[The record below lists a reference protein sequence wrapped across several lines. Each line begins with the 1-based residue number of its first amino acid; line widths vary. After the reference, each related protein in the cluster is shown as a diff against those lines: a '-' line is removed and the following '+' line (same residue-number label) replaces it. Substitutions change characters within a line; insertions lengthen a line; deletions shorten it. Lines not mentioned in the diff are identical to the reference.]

1 MNDLTP
7 VSLSDIAAAA
17 VKNMYSSLDERRDY
31 LPFFTYR
38 LFDKDISLEH
48 GEFDSPHVVGRYLDG
63 LWMAERAFG
72 IRANRDI
79 VKSLWK
85 HMSKALKA
93 GEHQGDC
100 LAWNEQ
106 TGTQP
111 AGAWG
116 HNQREAVLGILGA
129 SHLLG
134 SEEILSTARALV
146 KGIAR
151 ITDHQGCF
159 PAGRLT
165 EQGWTDGG
173 VLGPLPAQSGRMV
186 RSLLHLHRESKDE
199 LALQLAREM
208 AQRNRDRCFD
218 PEGTWLADAGIHVH
232 SIVGTITSLIDLA
245 LLTRDSGLLGHAR
258 AAFERGAAGYRS
270 SYGWVL
276 EMRGTEHERG
286 EANNTGDILE
296 AAILLARNV
305 DPSYWDDAER
315 ILRNHLVKSQLRD
328 PTLFKDSE
336 ALPESDARIFK
347 GVAARAVGG
356 FCFSSP
362 ADFMSHDGD
371 IAPIN
376 TDLVGG
382 ATQALCEAYE
392 AATEESTSE
401 ISVNLLFDKSIGGTQ
416 VRSHVA
422 GRGRVEVDVSNGKR
436 LKVRI
441 PQRAMRDTVRIKVGG
456 KEARP
461 EWSGCYVCAD
471 GKSKNYQVT
480 VEFELKRLSGVERL
494 NGKEYRVE
502 WRGDTVTGVEGSRV
516 RFNPLY

>member
-1 MNDLTP
+1 MNNLTP
-7 VSLSDIAAAA
+7 ISLPDIAAAA
-17 VKNMYSSLDERRDY
+17 VKNMYSSLDERREC

-72 IRANRDI
+72 IRANKDI

-93 GEHQGDC
+93 GEHRGDG

-116 HNQREAVLGILGA
+116 HNQREALLGILGA
-129 SHLLG
+129 SHMLE
-134 SEEILSTARALV
+134 SEEILCTAQALV

-151 ITDHQGCF
+151 TTDHQGCF

-165 EQGWTDGG
+165 EQGWTDAG

-186 RSLLHLHRESKDE
+186 RALLQLYRQSKNE
-199 LALQLAREM
+199 LALQLAKEI
-208 AQRNRDRCFD
+208 AQLNRDRCFS
-218 PEGTWLADAGIHVH
+218 PGGTWLQDAGIHVH
-232 SIVGTITSLIDLA
+232 SITGTITALLDLA
-245 LLTRDSGLLGHAR
+245 LLTRDSGLLDHAR
-258 AAFERGAAGYRS
+258 AAFDRGAAGYRS

-276 EMRGTEHERG
+276 ETRGTEHERG
-286 EANNTGDILE
+286 EANNTGDVLE
-296 AAILLARNV
+296 AAILLAHNV
-305 DPSYWDDAER
+305 DPAYWDDAER

-328 PTLFKDSE
+328 PKLFKDSE
-336 ALPESDARIFK
+336 AMPESETRIFK
-347 GVAARAVGG
+347 GVAARAAGG

-362 ADFMSHDGD
+362 ADFKSHDGD
-371 IAPIN
+371 TAPIN

-401 ISVNLLFDKSIGGTQ
+401 ISVNLLIDKSIGGTR
-416 VRSHVA
+416 VRSHIPQE
-422 GRGRVEVDVSNGKR
+422 GKVEVDVSNSKR

-441 PQRAMRDTVRIKVGG
+441 PARADRNTVRLKVGG

-461 EWSGCYVCAD
+461 EWSGPYVRVC
-471 GKSKNYQVT
+471 GELQSFHVT
-480 VEFELKRLSGVERL
+480 IEFELDRFTAVETL
-494 NGKEYRVE
+494 NGREYNVQ
-502 WRGDTVTGVEGSRV
+502 WVGDTVTGVEGSRV
-516 RFNPLY
+516 RFKPLY